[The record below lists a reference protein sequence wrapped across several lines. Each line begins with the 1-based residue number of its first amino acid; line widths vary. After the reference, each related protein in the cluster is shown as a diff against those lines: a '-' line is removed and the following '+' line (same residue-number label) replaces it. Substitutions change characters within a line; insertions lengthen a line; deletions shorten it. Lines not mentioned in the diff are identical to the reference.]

1 MVASLQGLPV
11 CLSLAALTDPV
22 LQKVHFIKTIA
33 REREGGGGA
42 GGVCKRED
50 NGLNATTHCCLAD
63 LLIPSSLSPF
73 CLSPGNCQPLR
84 EFPHVAECCS

>member
-33 REREGGGGA
+33 RERGGGGQ
-42 GGVCKRED
+42 GGFAKERTMV
-50 NGLNATTHCCLAD
+50 
-63 LLIPSSLSPF
+63 
-73 CLSPGNCQPLR
+73 
-84 EFPHVAECCS
+84 

>member
-33 REREGGGGA
+33 REGGGG
-42 GGVCKRED
+42 GGQEGFAKERTMV
-50 NGLNATTHCCLAD
+50 
-63 LLIPSSLSPF
+63 
-73 CLSPGNCQPLR
+73 
-84 EFPHVAECCS
+84 